1 MSLSL
6 IVGSSGSG
14 KSTSIYNRI
23 IKESIENKDKNFLII
38 VPEQYTMSTQRLLV
52 SMHPNHCIMNID
64 VLSFNRLAY
73 RVFEELGAAVHAVL
87 DDTGKSLVIRKLVEN
102 HLDEMGA
109 LKGNIKRINYITQVK
124 SLISEMTQYNITPE
138 RLQEMIDTP
147 TMSRSFKERASDLLV
162 LYRAFLE
169 FIDGKYVTT
178 ESILSTLNSML
189 DDSNIVLGS
198 TVVLDG
204 FTGFTPIQYQLV
216 EHMLKI
222 CDEVAVT
229 ITADE
234 NTALFQTQA
243 EDELFAMSS
252 EFALKMEQL
261 AKKVKVEI
269 NEPVF
274 IDSHNGW
281 LSSNDALQFLE
292 QNIFRDE
299 KKSFQGQNPDQSI
312 KMVSLRSPRQELKYI
327 AITINKLV
335 RDGMRYKDI
344 AVVAP
349 NLEQYRYLLTAIWSD
364 YKIPYFIDAKTEI
377 LFHPMCEAIDSIFDI
392 WNRNFRREDVIR
404 FLKTGL
410 TDLSTEDIDYL
421 ENYLIA
427 TGIRGANKYFHP
439 FAIRANSFSKDEDM
453 LRVNDIRNRFIGSF
467 MEFDKA
473 VGKKSSVRQ
482 LATAL
487 YQLIVT
493 FDFESKINKRGQEYE
508 DSANSIKAKEYSQI
522 YPVIMNI
529 LDKMVSILDDEVMD
543 LEEFHDI
550 YKAGLSAATI
560 GVIPPANDSVI
571 VGDIERTRLA
581 NIKVLFCIG
590 ASDDAIPM
598 KVENGG
604 ILSQLEREQLLNAGF
619 ELAPSDRQRAFRQKF
634 YLYLMLT
641 KPNQKLYLTLPRVD
655 GEGKGV
661 NPSYLT
667 GIIKQLFPSIKLEEI
682 EEFQGHDRLLSKKSA
697 VDFMIT
703 LLSKAVLFGMDNL
716 SEQELTLL
724 NSLLTWAKQDE
735 EVDLEQIIKAAFF
748 EHEKEAVS
756 KDIMLAVNEAFH
768 SDETVSG
775 SVSKFE
781 LYNECAYKYFLRYI
795 LKLQERE
802 EFELSNIDLGNFC
815 HEALQRYSDS
825 LKEDNKSWK
834 TVTKKEQD
842 SYITTAISQTFEA
855 MPKVQTLED
864 STQKYIVNTMKKT
877 LHYTIDVI
885 TTQVRRGEFEPA
897 FFEENI
903 QSQIVDPIT
912 KEIVADFTG
921 KVDRI
926 DLTDSEDKAV
936 RIIDYKSS
944 GRQLSLAECYY
955 GISMQLPIYMGVVID
970 KLKDKYPSA
979 TLHPAAMLYY
989 KMTNEFIKNDG
1000 YTEADLKEMRLR
1012 TNKMEGL
1019 LSSDENDLRAN
1030 DATVGL
1036 EEEQTLKSSIVP
1048 YEVTTKGALSSRTN
1062 AVARS
1067 DMQTVIDYSMQTA
1080 ANTAKK
1086 ILAGEFDC
1094 EPVKV
1099 KNKIDACQYCGYKSI
1114 CHFNEDAE
1122 GFNKKELQELGS
1134 SKNDEIIELMKQ
1146 ALNQDEKLDQEGDEA
1161 SGAN

>member
-6 IVGSSGSG
+6 IIGSSGSG

-23 IKESIENKDKNFLII
+23 IKESMANKDKNFLVI

-52 SMHPNHCIMNID
+52 SMHPNKCIMNID

-109 LKGNIKRINYITQVK
+109 LKGNIRRINYITQVK
-124 SLISEMTQYNITPE
+124 SLISEMTQYNITPK
-138 RLQEMIDTP
+138 RLQDMIDTP
-147 TMSRSFKERASDLLV
+147 TMSRSFRERASDLLV
-162 LYRAFLE
+162 LYKAFLE
-169 FIDGKYVTT
+169 FIEGKYVTT

-189 DDSNIVLGS
+189 DDSNTVLGS

-229 ITADE
+229 ITADK
-234 NTALFQTQA
+234 NTPIFQAQS

-252 EFALKMEQL
+252 EFAIKMEQL
-261 AKKVKVEI
+261 AKRVKVQI
-269 NEPVF
+269 NKPNF
-274 IDSHNGW
+274 IDSQNGW
-281 LSSNDALQFLE
+281 LYSNNTLSFLE
-292 QNIFRDE
+292 ENIFRDE
-299 KKSFQGQNPDQSI
+299 KKSYVGDDANESI
-312 KMVSLRSPRQELKYI
+312 EMVSLRSPREELKYI
-327 AITINKLV
+327 AININKLV
-335 RDGMRYKDI
+335 RNGMRYKDI

-349 NLEQYRYLLTAIWSD
+349 NLEQYRYLLSNIWRD
-364 YKIPYFIDAKTEI
+364 YSIPYFIDAKTEI
-377 LFHPMCEAIDSIFDI
+377 LFHPMSEAIDSIFDI
-392 WNRNFRREDVIR
+392 WNRNFRREDIIR

-410 TDLSTEDIDYL
+410 TDLSTEEIDFL

-427 TGIRGANKYFHP
+427 TGIRGSNKYFHP

-453 LRVNDIRNRFIGSF
+453 IRINDIRSRFIKPF
-467 MEFDKA
+467 EDFDRA
-473 VGKKSSVRQ
+473 IGKTATVRQ
-482 LATAL
+482 IATAL
-487 YQLIVT
+487 YQLITT
-493 FDFESKINKRGQEYE
+493 FENKINKRGQLYE
-508 DSANSIKAKEYSQI
+508 ENDNPIKAKEYSQI
-522 YPVIMNI
+522 YPVIMDI
-529 LDKMVSILDDEVMD
+529 LDKMVSILDEEIMD

-550 YKAGLSAATI
+550 YKAGLSAAAI

-641 KPNQKLYLTLPRVD
+641 KPNQKLYLTMPRVD

-667 GIIKQLFPSIKLEEI
+667 GVISELFPTISIKELEEFD
-682 EEFQGHDRLLSKKSA
+682 EQERLLSKKSA
-697 VDFMIT
+697 VDFLIG
-703 LLSKAVLFGMDNL
+703 LLGQALFLGINHL
-716 SEQELTLL
+716 TEQELSLL
-724 NSLLTWAKQDE
+724 NSLLAWAKSDE
-735 EVDLEQIIKAAFF
+735 AIDLDQILQAAFY
-748 EHEKEAVS
+748 EHKKESVS

-775 SVSKFE
+775 SVSRFE

-815 HEALQRYSDS
+815 HEALQRYSDA
-825 LKEDNKSWK
+825 LKNDEKSWK
-834 TVTKKEQD
+834 TVTKLEQD
-842 SYITTAISQTFEA
+842 SYITTAIGQTFDA

-864 STQKYIVNTMKKT
+864 STQKYIINTMKKT
-877 LHYTIDVI
+877 LRYTIDVI

-903 QSQIVDPIT
+903 QSVIKDAETDEV
-912 KEIVADFTG
+912 VANFKG

-926 DLTDSEDKAV
+926 DLTDSSDRAV

-1000 YTEADLKEMRLR
+1000 LTASDLQEKRLQ
-1012 TNKMEGL
+1012 TNKMSGL
-1019 LSSDENDLRAN
+1019 LSSDESDLRAN
-1030 DATVGL
+1030 DFTVGL
-1036 EEEQTLKSSIVP
+1036 DADQTLKSSIVP
-1048 YEVTTKGALSSRTN
+1048 YEVTSKGALSAKTN
-1062 AVARS
+1062 AVGRE
-1067 DMQTVIDYSMQTA
+1067 DIKTVIDYSMQIA
-1080 ANTAKK
+1080 ADTAKK

-1094 EPVKV
+1094 EPVKL

-1114 CHFNEDAE
+1114 CHFNEDVE
-1122 GFNKKELQELGS
+1122 GFKKKDLEDLGS
-1134 SKNDEIIELMKQ
+1134 SKNDEIIELMKHS
-1146 ALNQDEKLDQEGDEA
+1146 LNPEETTTEGEKR
-1161 SGAN
+1161 